1 MAETI
6 LPGVYIEVRPEA
18 LIVPGQ
24 VTVGNL
30 GVVGTASRGE
40 IGLPTILDSYAKAR
54 DVFGDYDTWIDGDS
68 GELTL
73 VRALELAYS
82 QGATTVFAVRVAS
95 NAAAEA
101 SFTLKSAGGN
111 CVLLKAK
118 TKGTWGNELSVNV
131 STAGDA
137 AFVED
142 EEVNGATL
150 AYKPVVKSSRN
161 RIRVKPGGGGLEQI
175 LQIMYDDD
183 ADSPVPGQV
192 KLNRTTGSLTFGGAP
207 NASDTVIASYMADK
221 SKAVKVIIRYGNAE
235 ETYSIVSGK
244 DLVHDLN
251 SSALVAGDLIG
262 SCAEIPSKS
271 TPESA
276 FSKFSGGNNGASGAD
291 YKAGLATLQNENAH
305 IIVAAGQDGSF
316 GDELAAHCR
325 VASTD
330 EVKRDRIAIVGS
342 GSVETVST
350 LTAHNLN
357 SDRLIFTAPGIIVQ
371 DSAAAPPVDV
381 ELPGAYTAAAVAGL
395 LSSLSPH
402 VSLTNKVLDV
412 GGLTTR
418 FTSAE
423 LGELIQS
430 RILLLEARQGIRV
443 VRGITTSTNTAWMQ
457 ITTRR
462 IVDYAKFGVRSAAEP
477 YIGLLNND
485 RVRKALKGSINGF
498 LAEMVNDEMLVSY
511 ELDVTATRDDEIRG
525 VARVTMTLRPTFS
538 IDFIK
543 VVMFL
548 G

>member
-40 IGLPTILDSYAKAR
+40 IGAPTILDSYAKAR
-54 DVFGDYDTWIDGDS
+54 DVFGDYDTWIDGKS
-68 GELTL
+68 QELTL

-82 QGATTVFAVRVAS
+82 QGGATVIAVRVAS

-101 SFTLKSAGGN
+101 SFTLKSAGGD

-131 STAGDA
+131 STAEDA

-142 EEVNGATL
+142 EEVNGAAL
-150 AYKPVVKSSRN
+150 AYTPVVKSSRN
-161 RIRVKPGGGGLEQI
+161 RIRMKPGGGGLEQT
-175 LQIMYDDD
+175 LQIMYDDN

-192 KLNRTTGSLTFGGAP
+192 KLNRNTGGLTFGSAP
-207 NASDTVIASYMADK
+207 DASDTVIASYMADK
-221 SKAVKVIIRYGNAE
+221 SKAVKVTIRYGNAE
-235 ETYSIVSGK
+235 ETHNIVSGE
-244 DLVHDLN
+244 DLVRDLK

-262 SCAEIPSKS
+262 NCTEIPSKS
-271 TPESA
+271 TPDGA

-291 YKAGLATLQNENAH
+291 YKAGLDTLQNENAH
-305 IIVAAGQDGSF
+305 IIVAAGQDSSF

-342 GSVETVST
+342 GSDETVST

-357 SDRLIFTAPGIIVQ
+357 SDRLIFAAPGIVVQ
-371 DSAAAPPVDV
+371 DSAATPPVDV
-381 ELPGAYTAAAVAGL
+381 ELPGSYTAAAIAGL

-412 GGLTTR
+412 GGLTSR

-423 LGELIQS
+423 LGELIQN